1 MLALI
6 YLGLAIALGNLLCWR
21 FYRFVSAPHRW
32 AAATLV
38 GILLSTWFT
47 YLAGL
52 AFAHTAEPLLWADLL
67 FFVVA
72 PGAIFWLSR
81 KSPKVQIVE
90 PRAPGRAVCDWI
102 TLGALFIVVCVLLIG
117 TLYVNKQG
125 RIRVSGMEA
134 TDFAPQSALA
144 QSFALGHNFPPECPY
159 YAGQFYHHD
168 FLFYFQA
175 GNLEFLGLNLA
186 WSVDVLSVLGL
197 TSMLALVMALGELLF
212 NSRVVGRV
220 GAALFFFPG
229 SLAFVPLLKSQSSG
243 TPVVFVNQRH
253 LAGAMGV
260 LLLVLIFLA
269 DHYRQ
274 RLPQAQANSQTANS
288 ETEEAQQDAGLFRH
302 PWTARKVLVSASAFI
317 FSGVLLGALPLWSS
331 PVFTAAAAMLL
342 FLVILFP
349 YRLQVLLVGVLGM
362 MVGLPQLFF
371 LRSGGIASQQSLFHG
386 GGILNNPTVAKVIAY
401 VGSMVGT
408 KWPVIIV
415 ALILASWVQWRFFLA
430 LCSLFLLTVYTGL
443 SIKTLAGHNFLN
455 IWLIVANLFAA
466 YGLWR
471 LWKLKKS
478 PIMGTV
484 TATALTATM
493 VAGGVIDLFPIRNSS
508 YVEVNYEKDDLVTW
522 LRKNTKPNDVFL
534 TDRFLNHPVLLA
546 GRKIFLGPNNSPAG
560 NDLSKREPIYRQMF
574 ESKNPRRVHELLK
587 EHHIDYVAFDDG
599 VRNGQLIK
607 DPNEY
612 LYIRYFGKVYDDKEN
627 RYRKLAI
634 YKIPDSVPPNIA
646 NIDLSEP
653 PVTCFEGGHG
663 TGKGQFNN
671 PHGLALDTAGNIFV
685 ADTDNGR
692 IEKFSPNGIFITSIG
707 SVDPNGI
714 AIDRAGNIY
723 VAEIG
728 SKHRVQKLGPDGTFI
743 ATWAPGLYG
752 PRKIAIGPDDS
763 IYVVDSGGN
772 RIVKFSP
779 DGQVLASWGSGG
791 RGDGQFI
798 GLSSVAVDPINNK
811 VYIADP
817 INSRIQVFD
826 SDGKFL
832 AKWSVPEWGQTLGY
846 EDLAID
852 SQRGRLYASSAHMNS
867 ILVFDLEGNG
877 IGTLTPVP
885 PDKLEGPS
893 ALALAKD
900 KLFVL
905 NTASA
910 RVSVIDLQNR

>member
-1 MLALI
+1 
-6 YLGLAIALGNLLCWR
+6 
-21 FYRFVSAPHRW
+21 
-32 AAATLV
+32 
-38 GILLSTWFT
+38 
-47 YLAGL
+47 
-52 AFAHTAEPLLWADLL
+52 
-67 FFVVA
+67 
-72 PGAIFWLSR
+72 
-81 KSPKVQIVE
+81 
-90 PRAPGRAVCDWI
+90 
-102 TLGALFIVVCVLLIG
+102 
-117 TLYVNKQG
+117 
-125 RIRVSGMEA
+125 
-134 TDFAPQSALA
+134 
-144 QSFALGHNFPPECPY
+144 
-159 YAGQFYHHD
+159 
-168 FLFYFQA
+168 
-175 GNLEFLGLNLA
+175 
-186 WSVDVLSVLGL
+186 
-197 TSMLALVMALGELLF
+197 
-212 NSRVVGRV
+212 
-220 GAALFFFPG
+220 
-229 SLAFVPLLKSQSSG
+229 
-243 TPVVFVNQRH
+243 
-253 LAGAMGV
+253 MGV

-288 ETEEAQQDAGLFRH
+288 EADEAQQKAGLSRH
-302 PWTARKVLVSASAFI
+302 QSWPARNVLVSASAFI

-331 PVFTAAAAMLL
+331 PVFTAAAAVLL

-349 YRLQVLLVGVLGM
+349 YRLQVLLLGVLGM
-362 MVGLPQLFF
+362 VVGLPQLFF
-371 LRSGGIASQQSLFHG
+371 LRSGGIAPQQPLFQQ
-386 GGILNNPTVAKVIAY
+386 GGILNDPTVTRVIAY

-430 LCSLFLLTVYTGL
+430 LCSLFLLTVCTGL
-443 SIKTLAGHNFLN
+443 SIKTSASYNFLN
-455 IWLIVANLFAA
+455 IWVIVANLFAA

-478 PIMGTV
+478 PIMGPV
-484 TATALTATM
+484 TAIALTATI

-534 TDRFLNHPVLLA
+534 TDRFLTHPVLLA
-546 GRKIFLGPNNSPAG
+546 GRKIFLGSNNSLAG
-560 NDLSKREPIYRQMF
+560 YDLAKREPIYRQMF

-627 RYRKLAI
+627 RYRKLVI
-634 YKIPDSVPPNIA
+634 YKVPDSVPPNIA

-653 PVTCFEGGHG
+653 AVTCFEGGHG

-692 IEKFSPNGIFITSIG
+692 IEKFSPHGIFITSIG
-707 SVDPNGI
+707 SVDPNGV

-743 ATWAPGLYG
+743 TGWAPGLYG
-752 PRKIAIGPDDS
+752 PRRIAIGPDDS
-763 IYVVDSGGN
+763 IYVVDSGHN

-779 DGQVLASWGSGG
+779 DGQVLASWGSDGS
-791 RGDGQFI
+791 GDGQFI

-811 VYIADP
+811 VYVADP
-817 INSRIQVFD
+817 INRRIQVFD

-832 AKWSVPEWGQTLGY
+832 TKWPVPEWGQPLG
-846 EDLAID
+846 
-852 SQRGRLYASSAHMNS
+852 
-867 ILVFDLEGNG
+867 
-877 IGTLTPVP
+877 
-885 PDKLEGPS
+885 
-893 ALALAKD
+893 
-900 KLFVL
+900 
-905 NTASA
+905 
-910 RVSVIDLQNR
+910 